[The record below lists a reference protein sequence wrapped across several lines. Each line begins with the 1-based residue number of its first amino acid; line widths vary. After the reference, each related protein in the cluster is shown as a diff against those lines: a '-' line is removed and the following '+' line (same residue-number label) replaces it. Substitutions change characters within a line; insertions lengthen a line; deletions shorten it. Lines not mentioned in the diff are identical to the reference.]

1 MSNRLLYDLALRI
14 LGRDR
19 LLAVADLPLRGLA
32 GLRRY
37 LGERSLEAF
46 ARLYFREL
54 TDPPAFH
61 QEAYRQLDEIAEA
74 SRQNRRGSKI
84 AVFWP
89 RGHSKTTIFSKVL
102 PLAAALQDWSKLT
115 VLLANNQTAAERLLA
130 NIREELETN
139 PYLLEDY
146 GNQRGPV
153 WSSQRIELANGSI
166 ITAFGRGSGALRGVQ
181 RKQRPR
187 LVIADDIEDDQS
199 VRSATETEA
208 ARQWWQK
215 AVLGVGDNVGF
226 TTSFVYVGTLLSQDS
241 LATTILNS
249 PDFTVSL
256 RRAIEREP
264 DRIDLWEEW
273 RKTTID
279 LAGQGKAPASPEVDE
294 FYQRHKEELERGAVL
309 LWPRPDALWHLMRYR
324 LAAGEAAFATE
335 FQNDPTGAGYQPLGP
350 IPILPAL
357 PEGNYYRLA
366 AFDPTVSGK
375 TSADYP
381 AFVEVC
387 YYPDRDIAV
396 VDYVLAEKADYRSTI
411 VTVANRVCQHKTPLD
426 ALIVE
431 ANGAFTAIADAL
443 QAELYKLGRTEIV
456 TKLVSSGPKAQ
467 RIQKIGLLA
476 GAGKLFVVQPVH
488 RELQRE
494 WQSWPVAKNDDVVD
508 AISMIIEL
516 LQKQHCLRL

>member
-1 MSNRLLYDLALRI
+1 MSNRLLYDLAVLI
-14 LGRDR
+14 VGRDR
-19 LLAVADLPLRGLA
+19 LLRIADQPLRGLT

-61 QEAYRQLDEIAEA
+61 QEAYRQLDEIAKA
-74 SRQNRRGSKI
+74 SRRNRRGSKI

-89 RGHSKTTIFSKVL
+89 RGHSKTTIFSKIL
-102 PLAAALQDWSKLT
+102 PLAAALQGWSKLT

-139 PYLLEDY
+139 QYLVEDY

-215 AVLGVGDNVGF
+215 AVLGVGDNVNF

-241 LATTILNS
+241 LATTILSS
-249 PDFTVSL
+249 PDFSVSL
-256 RRAIEREP
+256 RRAIERDP
-264 DRIDLWEEW
+264 DRIDLWDEW
-273 RKTTID
+273 RKVTID
-279 LAGQGKAPASPEVDE
+279 LAGQGKAPSTPDADE
-294 FYQRHKEELERGAVL
+294 WYQQHRAELERGAVL

-324 LAAGEAAFATE
+324 LAAGGAAFATE
-335 FQNDPTGAGYQPLGP
+335 FQNDPTGAGYQPLGSMP
-350 IPILPAL
+350 VVSAL
-357 PEGNYYRLA
+357 PDGQRFRLA

-387 YYPDRDIAV
+387 YYPEPDIVV
-396 VDYVLAEKADYRSTI
+396 VDYVFAEKADYRSTI
-411 VTVANRVCQHKTPLD
+411 VAVANRVCQHKTPLD

-476 GAGKLFVVQPVH
+476 GAKKLFVVQPVH

-494 WQSWPVAKNDDVVD
+494 WQSWPVAKNDDVLD